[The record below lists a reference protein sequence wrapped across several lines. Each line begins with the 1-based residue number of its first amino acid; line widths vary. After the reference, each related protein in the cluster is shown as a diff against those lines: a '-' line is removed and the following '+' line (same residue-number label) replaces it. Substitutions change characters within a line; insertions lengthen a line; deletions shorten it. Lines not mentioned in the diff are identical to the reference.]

1 MSGVIEPERTMPT
14 RRDLLA
20 WAATVATL
28 SVSGLVRATSGP
40 ARKPLD
46 LLFLGGTGFLGPH
59 QVEHAL
65 ARGHRVTLFNRGKSA
80 PGLYGDRVEVL
91 TGNRDARIAPGLS
104 ALEGSRRWDAV
115 IDNSGY
121 VPRHVADSLAVLK
134 GRFGRYLFVSTVAV
148 YDPAS
153 AGPYTESSPLRAAPA
168 AGVEEVTGAT
178 YGPLK
183 AECDRIVRAA
193 LGDAATT
200 VRPTYI
206 VGPGDDTDRFT
217 YWVERM
223 ALGGEVLGP
232 PEPSSEL
239 QWVDVRDLC
248 PWIIELVEQDKPG
261 IFNAAGPAVP
271 VNWEQVLRELARGS
285 DKPANLRWATR
296 EVLERSG
303 VRLPLV
309 RATAGSAHFS
319 GEAAQTVGL
328 RYRPLA
334 DTAAATLAWWRSLPA
349 ERRAAPE
356 GWPTA
361 AQEQEAL
368 RLLSAG

>member
-1 MSGVIEPERTMPT
+1 MIRPSMRRHLGGLLVAAAVFGALALLVVGGIRER
-14 RRDLLA
+14 
-20 WAATVATL
+20 WAARRAFPEVQGTVVVPGL
-28 SVSGLVRATSGP
+28 STAVSIFRDEHGIAHAE
-40 ARKPLD
+40 ARSRSDALFALGFIHAQD
-46 LLFLGGTGFLGPH
+46 RLAQMVWLLR
-59 QVEHAL
+59 L
-65 ARGHRVTLFNRGKSA
+65 ARGRTAEVIGEA
-80 PGLYGDRVEVL
+80 GLPADRLARALNLSGAAETDL
-91 TGNRDARIAPGLS
+91 SRLSTDARA
-104 ALEGSRRWDAV
+104 ALESYSAGVNAG
-115 IDNSGY
+115 IDQI
-121 VPRHVADSLAVLK
+121 RTREVAAPIAMQRLEIPLEPWRPSDSLAVLK

-296 EVLERSG
+296 EVLELGAIHAS
-303 VRLPLV
+303 P
-309 RATAGSAHFS
+309 
-319 GEAAQTVGL
+319 
-328 RYRPLA
+328 P
-334 DTAAATLAWWRSLPA
+334 
-349 ERRAAPE
+349 
-356 GWPTA
+356 
-361 AQEQEAL
+361 
-368 RLLSAG
+368 